1 MGTHELG
8 PAPVDGD
15 AGPRARC
22 GHPAVAGAHRNDL
35 DLLGAEPTIA
45 HEDEARR
52 FDGPEDASVED
63 SGVVRGIPRVD
74 AALAPRAWSPVGGR
88 EGRTPRSPGPDI
100 GGGAACNQRRRPDD
114 TSGDR

>member
-8 PAPVDGD
+8 PTPVDGD

-22 GHPAVAGAHRNDL
+22 GHPAVAGGHRSDL

-45 HEDEARR
+45 HEDEARS

-63 SGVVRGIPRVD
+63 PGVVRGIPCVD
-74 AALAPRAWSPVGGR
+74 PALAPRARSPVICR
-88 EGRTPRSPGPDI
+88 EGRTPRSPAPDI
-100 GGGAACNQRRRPDD
+100 GGGEACNQRRRPDD
-114 TSGDR
+114 T